1 MEDELAPEVRV
12 LIEKQSI
19 AELVMN
25 YSRAIDRQDFILLR
39 DLYTEDG
46 IDDHGGMYCGGAD
59 GFVAWLKDAMKGV
72 ETMHQVHNHMIAV
85 QGDTAE
91 GEAYL
96 TTYNRIPSKE
106 GGFDEFIQ
114 GLRYLDQYRKEGGK
128 WRFAHRIVAVDW
140 AQHRPALWDF
150 EHPLL
155 KGKRPGRPG
164 PDDPAYATLTDA
176 TFARRE

>member
-12 LIEKQSI
+12 LIEKQAI

-25 YSRAIDRQDFILLR
+25 YSRAIDRQDFLLLR

-91 GEAYL
+91 GEQGKGGGFGDGC
-96 TTYNRIPSKE
+96 RRE
-106 GGFDEFIQ
+106 GG
-114 GLRYLDQYRKEGGK
+114 
-128 WRFAHRIVAVDW
+128 
-140 AQHRPALWDF
+140 
-150 EHPLL
+150 
-155 KGKRPGRPG
+155 
-164 PDDPAYATLTDA
+164 
-176 TFARRE
+176 